1 MTTNQNL
8 DSPDELLARVVQAI
22 RDLRT
27 KQKLSAAALADLTD
41 GAITRDTIANL
52 ESGRKRVIDVAELI
66 VIAKALGV
74 PPISL
79 IYPIDPANASAALAF
94 CGYDDEDSPM
104 KPLFHLHDARMWF
117 VDDDSAPARQ
127 GYRIALRAARKAG
140 WVSE

>member
-1 MTTNQNL
+1 MTTNEQP
-8 DSPDELLARVVQAI
+8 DSPDELRARVVQAI
-22 RDLRT
+22 RALRDE
-27 KQKLSAAALADLTD
+27 QDLSAAALADRTGGL
-41 GAITRDTIANL
+41 ITRDTIANL
-52 ESGRKRVIDVAELI
+52 ESGRKRVIDIAEVI

-74 PPISL
+74 PPLSL
-79 IYPIDPANASAALAF
+79 IYPTDPANASAALAF

-140 WVSE
+140 WSE